1 MPCIAFVAL
10 GPFAVPH
17 VLVVLDTF
25 AKIHCFV
32 LNRHTRLVKR
42 LVERLV
48 DRLVERL
55 VECEFTASTIHDHV
69 HLRLG
74 FTALIGRGIP
84 LLRLWA
90 FGLLEMRP
98 RQQRPWEAGV

>member
-32 LNRHTRLVKR
+32 LNRHTRLVK
-42 LVERLV
+42 
-48 DRLVERL
+48 RLVERL